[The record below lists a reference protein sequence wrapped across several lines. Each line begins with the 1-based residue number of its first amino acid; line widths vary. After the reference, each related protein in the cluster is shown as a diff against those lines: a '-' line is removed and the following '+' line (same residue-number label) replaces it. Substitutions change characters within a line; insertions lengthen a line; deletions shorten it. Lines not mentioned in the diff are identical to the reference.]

1 MGRLRRHTVL
11 GLSTYIDL
19 GQKDE
24 EFWLFV
30 RRSRIIGRVRLY
42 DSGVSRIEFIQTTGS
57 SRGSY
62 SITFAQYAS
71 ETYLERE
78 VLASQRN
85 EERQQGMADL
95 EDIPSDLRDW
105 LRED

>member
-11 GLSTYIDL
+11 GLSTYTDL

-24 EFWLFV
+24 TIWLFV
-30 RRSRIIGRVRLY
+30 RRTRIIGRVHLY
-42 DSGVSRIEFIQTTGS
+42 DTGVSHIEFIQTTGS

-62 SITFAQYAS
+62 SIAFAQYAA

-78 VLASQRN
+78 ALASQRS
-85 EERQQGMADL
+85 EERQQNMADL
-95 EDIPSDLRDW
+95 EDIPSDIRDW